1 MFDRPPRDRSDARPA
16 PAEAAGARADE
27 RMRQDDVALVS
38 ELDPDLPITEAELD
52 AILRLLGDDLA
63 RLLAR

>member
-16 PAEAAGARADE
+16 PAETADPRADD
-27 RMRQDDVALVS
+27 RNRQESVTVACD
-38 ELDPDLPITEAELD
+38 LDPDRPITGAELD

>member
-1 MFDRPPRDRSDARPA
+1 MFDRPPLHDSRTRPSPGETA
-16 PAEAAGARADE
+16 DERADE
-27 RMRQDDVALVS
+27 RNKKDAVVLVS
-38 ELDPDLPITEAELD
+38 DLDPDRPITEAELD

>member
-1 MFDRPPRDRSDARPA
+1 MLDRPPSNRSRTRPSPAQTADAR
-16 PAEAAGARADE
+16 AEERNRKDE
-27 RMRQDDVALVS
+27 VVLVS
-38 ELDPDLPITEAELD
+38 DLDPDRPITEAELD

>member
-1 MFDRPPRDRSDARPA
+1 MFDRPPRNRSDARPA
-16 PAEAAGARADE
+16 PAETADPRAAE
-27 RMRQDDVALVS
+27 RMRQDAIVLVS
-38 ELDPDLPITEAELD
+38 DLDPDHPITEDELD

>member
-1 MFDRPPRDRSDARPA
+1 MFDRPHLPDSRTRPS
-16 PAEAAGARADE
+16 PAETEDARADE
-27 RMRQDDVALVS
+27 RKRQDSIVLVS
-38 ELDPDLPITEAELD
+38 DLDPDRPITEAELD